1 MREELKLI
9 VDVGGTWDAD
19 LSRVMTKLTE
29 MKGLAE
35 AVEDIT
41 IDVDVRD
48 SELDALMGKMAA
60 ANMGDATNV
69 TVGDGSRT
77 GAAPP
82 PSPSVGDGIDFRRVQ
97 TAQLGRLIKDLD
109 SDFSDLSKSMGNTM
123 SAADKAADTFEL
135 SNLRMSD
142 LHNAVARLVPL
153 ILVFVG
159 ALPALIAGVVSL
171 AAAAFSAAAALAAIT
186 AFGALGF
193 TMVEG
198 DFGDITDRIQ
208 ADFMD
213 AFGPLARDLA
223 PLFQDG
229 LAGLE
234 RFFDALAAR
243 GDVLRAFAD
252 DARAFGAFLIDYLP
266 DAIANMGRLADASSE
281 MFGVIA
287 DGLRDISFTEA
298 FANFLAQAL
307 PTLRA
312 FAGALIDF
320 LPTLVNIS
328 TGFLAIVNAI
338 MWTVGAL
345 GWMLSLLPI
354 TEQTLGAMVAI
365 LLTATSAYLI
375 FSSAIMK
382 GAVNALI
389 TLGTHLLAAIS
400 SMTGFSASAI
410 VSTAAAYGLS
420 KAVLAV
426 AGAIG
431 TLLAISGIGLLLPI
445 LGGIASQFLG
455 INQNIQDAT
464 DSLKEFRDV
473 GRRMDDN
480 PYGPEP
486 DIDDELDRYTGGSGS
501 SMGSPTIE
509 VTDSEDFDTKL
520 QNNQF
525 RDWSNAT

>member
-1 MREELKLI
+1 
-9 VDVGGTWDAD
+9 
-19 LSRVMTKLTE
+19 
-29 MKGLAE
+29 
-35 AVEDIT
+35 
-41 IDVDVRD
+41 
-48 SELDALMGKMAA
+48 
-60 ANMGDATNV
+60 
-69 TVGDGSRT
+69 
-77 GAAPP
+77 
-82 PSPSVGDGIDFRRVQ
+82 
-97 TAQLGRLIKDLD
+97 
-109 SDFSDLSKSMGNTM
+109 
-123 SAADKAADTFEL
+123 
-135 SNLRMSD
+135 
-142 LHNAVARLVPL
+142 
-153 ILVFVG
+153 
-159 ALPALIAGVVSL
+159 
-171 AAAAFSAAAALAAIT
+171 
-186 AFGALGF
+186 
-193 TMVEG
+193 
-198 DFGDITDRIQ
+198 
-208 ADFMD
+208 
-213 AFGPLARDLA
+213 
-223 PLFQDG
+223 
-229 LAGLE
+229 
-234 RFFDALAAR
+234 
-243 GDVLRAFAD
+243 
-252 DARAFGAFLIDYLP
+252 
-266 DAIANMGRLADASSE
+266 